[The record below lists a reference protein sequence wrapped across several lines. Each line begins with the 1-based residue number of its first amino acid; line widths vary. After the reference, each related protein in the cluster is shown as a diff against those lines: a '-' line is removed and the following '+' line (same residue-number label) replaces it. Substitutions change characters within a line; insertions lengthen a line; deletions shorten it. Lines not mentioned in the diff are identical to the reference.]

1 MSPPP
6 RRKSTLRLVSAF
18 AENGIYVQ
26 RLQPW
31 IQKFNA
37 EGKGVLQINFI
48 GGPKAIPTF
57 EAGNAVKTG
66 VVDMA
71 LNTGAFYTNVMPE
84 ADFLK
89 LTQIP
94 VAEQRR
100 NGAFEAINKV
110 WNEKG
115 NMQYLARM
123 VENQPFHIY
132 TNKKIDKP
140 DLTGQKIRITPVYR
154 DFFQALNAN
163 VITTPPGE
171 VYTAL
176 ERGVVDG
183 YGWPI
188 GGIFDLNWHEKT
200 KFRIDP
206 GFYDAEVSLDHE
218 PAGLQEAQRRA
229 ARLPAEAA
237 AGAGG
242 RERLLDAVRRRR
254 NRAPGEG
261 RHPDH
266 HASTPPP
273 PRPSATRPT
282 RSAGPA
288 PPSRAR
294 RSPRASSRCSRRQVT
309 RRACRARLRPVAGRR
324 WRWSGCAILLA
335 MMLVI
340 VADVRAAQHR
350 RPGPAA
356 RPGLEQRDLGADA
369 LPHHHV
375 RRALAAAPGPA
386 HPRRHPAAGAAAGGW
401 PGRSSGWATCSAW
414 PAACVIAWYG
424 AQAAW
429 SSYASGAVNIKTLV
443 TPEWW
448 SLAPLPVV
456 FVLLAIEMLFRM
468 GRLQRGRARA
478 AARRGERGMRAPV
491 SAGCSPPG

>member
-1 MSPPP
+1 M
-6 RRKSTLRLVSAF
+6 
-18 AENGIYVQ
+18 Q

-48 GGPKAIPTF
+48 GGPKAIPPF

-71 LNTGAFYTNVMPE
+71 LATGAFYTNVMPE

-94 VAEQRR
+94 VAEQRK
-100 NGAFEAINKV
+100 NGAFDAINKV

-132 TNKKIDKP
+132 TNKKVDKP

-200 KFRIDP
+200 KYRIDP
-206 GFYDAEVSLDHE
+206 GFYDAEVSLIMNL
-218 PAGLQEAQRRA
+218 PAYRKLSERA
-229 ARLPAEAA
+229 ARLPAKAA

-242 RERLLDAVRRRR
+242 REHLLGQVHGRR
-254 NRAPGEG
+254 NRAPGKG

-266 HASTPPP
+266 QVRRRHRQGL
-273 PRPSATRPT
+273 PRQGLRGRP
-282 RSAGPA
+282 GPA
-288 PPSRAR
+288 P
-294 RSPRASSRCSRRQVT
+294 RSKAPRWRRASSRCSRASDRPPL
-309 RRACRARLRPVAGRR
+309 RRVRPAAG
-324 WRWSGCAILLA
+324 
-335 MMLVI
+335 
-340 VADVRAAQHR
+340 
-350 RPGPAA
+350 RPGPA
-356 RPGLEQRDLGADA
+356 GLRDPAGDDGRSSSPTWRCATSPSPA
-369 LPHHHV
+369 C
-375 RRALAAAPGPA
+375 RA
-386 HPRRHPAAGAAAGGW
+386 GW
-401 PGRSSGWATCSAW
+401 PGATRSRS
-414 PAACVIAWYG
+414 
-424 AQAAW
+424 
-429 SSYASGAVNIKTLV
+429 
-443 TPEWW
+443 
-448 SLAPLPVV
+448 
-456 FVLLAIEMLFRM
+456 
-468 GRLQRGRARA
+468 
-478 AARRGERGMRAPV
+478 
-491 SAGCSPPG
+491 